1 MEALGE
7 AAEAVLL
14 DPLQELPALMKGERP
29 VGEKRVSPSPDIEP
43 ITIRDGREAELL
55 VCTGDDAPSAELR
68 VRIRETLVI
77 PEQPWFSYGE
87 QVYLNRSLAGHFA
100 EQVDDRYYFVAIDE
114 EIIGATW
121 VGRGRNHPEIG
132 SLGYVYSHPH
142 FRRQGIATALM
153 ERACADFDQAGGKAL
168 YLATGNPG
176 ARRIYQRTG

>member
-1 MEALGE
+1 MS
-7 AAEAVLL
+7 
-14 DPLQELPALMKGERP
+14 
-29 VGEKRVSPSPDIEP
+29 EKRVSPSPDIES

-68 VRIRETLVI
+68 MRIREALII

-100 EQVDDRYYFVAIDE
+100 EQVEDRYYFVAIDE

-121 VGRGRNHPEIG
+121 VGRGRNHPELG

-142 FRRQGIATALM
+142 FRRQGIATALIKQ
-153 ERACADFDQAGGKAL
+153 ACADFDANGGKAL
-168 YLATGNPG
+168 YLATENPT
-176 ARRIYQRTG
+176 AKRIYQRAG

>member
-1 MEALGE
+1 MS
-7 AAEAVLL
+7 
-14 DPLQELPALMKGERP
+14 
-29 VGEKRVSPSPDIEP
+29 EKRVLPYPDIES

-68 VRIRETLVI
+68 MRIREALII
-77 PEQPWFSYGE
+77 PEQSWFSYGE

-142 FRRQGIATALM
+142 FRRQGIGSSLFGAQDSKLFADQMQVNLFCLVCLPCISPITIAT
-153 ERACADFDQAGGKAL
+153 E
-168 YLATGNPG
+168 
-176 ARRIYQRTG
+176 